1 LIKPE
6 DFQQLVQDLEENKPR
21 NISVVEL
28 VDTIK
33 ELDMQLLIAQ
43 NALELSMVNLS
54 TVVPDLAERVLA
66 MCGRTDSKS
75 KKKVA
80 ELAANAVLQ
89 CEGSVQTYLVKAT
102 LEAMKVLGIN
112 LDDISETEEDTDDI
126 EGDTDE

>member
-1 LIKPE
+1 
-6 DFQQLVQDLEENKPR
+6 
-21 NISVVEL
+21 
-28 VDTIK
+28 
-33 ELDMQLLIAQ
+33 
-43 NALELSMVNLS
+43 
-54 TVVPDLAERVLA
+54 